1 MWQINLLKRSLW
13 TAVNSLTT
21 NAVWPTHR
29 QLHYLFHSM
38 RSFKNMLKH
47 KKKKHPNDGWIS
59 LTACDTGYCLHLLQ
73 ENALAELLK
82 LVLLKTVLHRRRV
95 QGSNI
100 SQWKPRLPPRTL
112 SGSPWHQRQLHNP
125 YSASYFRWLYPLR
138 AEVSRSAWLSCSLM
152 ACIKV
157 TSHQLTESRKVWN
170 SRLKLRDWR
179 RHSSQSPAVENSHM
193 KEASVSLDNWLDS
206 GFLHKTS
213 YICSLGVSA
222 AKAIMFGWYVG
233 ATVPCN

>member
-1 MWQINLLKRSLW
+1 MLKR
-13 TAVNSLTT
+13 
-21 NAVWPTHR
+21 
-29 QLHYLFHSM
+29 
-38 RSFKNMLKH
+38 
-47 KKKKHPNDGWIS
+47 KKKYPNDCWIS

-82 LVLLKTVLHRRRV
+82 PVLLKTVLHRRRV

-100 SQWKPRLPPRTL
+100 SQWHPRLPPRTL

-125 YSASYFRWLYPLR
+125 YSASYFRWLYPLW

-170 SRLKLRDWR
+170 SRLKPRDWR

-193 KEASVSLDNWLDS
+193 KEASVSLDNWLDW

-213 YICSLGVSA
+213 YICSRGISA
-222 AKAIMFGWYVG
+222 AQNPRVWLIRRRN
-233 ATVPCN
+233 CSL